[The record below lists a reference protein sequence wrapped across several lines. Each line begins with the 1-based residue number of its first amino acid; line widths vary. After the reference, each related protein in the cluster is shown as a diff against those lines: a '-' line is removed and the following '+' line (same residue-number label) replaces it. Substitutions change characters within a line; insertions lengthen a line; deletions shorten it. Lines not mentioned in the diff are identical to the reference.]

1 MSTLSEKNI
10 TLWSN
15 NYLKKLDFINK
26 DKKFVTDKLP
36 HNFIRVGLIKILFP
50 KAKNYLLAKEMQWII
65 AFLYTDSIL
74 IHLTFFL

>member
-50 KAKNYLLAKEMQWII
+50 KAKLFIVKEMQWII
-65 AFLYTDSIL
+65 AFLFIQTV
-74 IHLTFFL
+74 F